1 MKRTAI
7 VFSIVLVAAVLLLT
21 AAVALGQV
29 LPRRTAPTGALTTPR
44 SRITAPI
51 GTSPTPRQQQRAQ
64 IITERIE
71 TIIARFNNN
80 EDRHIAAFQAV
91 KAKVTEIVST
101 LSAKGYDT
109 SKLSADL
116 TAWDQMI
123 VKAGQDYV
131 AFIAALKNAEQYA
144 PYTSQGQF
152 LSAIQQ
158 ARALLVVYR
167 QDALDV
173 RHQYQTVI
181 RPDVQALAAQ
191 TPVAPSSTPTST
203 P

>member
-1 MKRTAI
+1 MKRTVI
-7 VFSIVLVAAVLLLT
+7 VFSIVLVAAMLLLT

-44 SRITAPI
+44 STITAPT
-51 GTSPTPRQQQRAQ
+51 GTAPTARQQQRAQ
-64 IITERIE
+64 LITEHIE

-80 EDRHIAAFQAV
+80 KDRHVAAYQAV
-91 KAKVTEIVST
+91 TAKVTEIVST
-101 LSAKGYDT
+101 MSAKGYDT

-116 TAWDQMI
+116 SAWNQMI
-123 VKAGQDYV
+123 VKAGQDYA
-131 AFIAALKNAEQYA
+131 AFIAALQNAEQYA

-152 LSAIQQ
+152 LSAIQA
-158 ARALLVVYR
+158 ARAQLVVYR

-173 RHQYQTVI
+173 RHEYQTVI
-181 RPDVQALAAQ
+181 RPDVQALATQ